1 MSRTIAVKGVGSL
14 RVKPDYVVVGLELEA
29 RDKVY
34 ERAMALSS
42 EQIEELSRALEKVG
56 FAKEDLKTTSFHVR
70 ADYRGEQNEKGVYVQ
85 VFDGYVC
92 RSGMKLSFDLDM
104 TRLGETL
111 SAIGS
116 CRAQPELNISFT
128 VREPE
133 AVNSRLLKAAADNAR
148 GKAETLCAASGVT
161 LGQLQRIE
169 YDWHD
174 VSAYS
179 RSAVS
184 ADRAAMPM
192 MKNAFRADMT
202 PEEIELSD
210 SAAFIW
216 EIE

>member
-29 RDKVY
+29 KDEVY
-34 ERAMALSS
+34 ERAMARSS
-42 EQIEELSRALEKVG
+42 EQIEELARALEKAG
-56 FAKEDLKTTSFHVR
+56 FAKDDLKTTSFHVR

-92 RSGMKLSFDLDM
+92 HSGMKLSFDLDM
-104 TRLGETL
+104 ARLGETM

-116 CRAQPELNISFT
+116 CSAKPELNISFT
-128 VREPE
+128 VKEPE

-148 GKAETLCAASGVT
+148 GKAELLCAASGVT
-161 LGQLQRIE
+161 LGELQRIE
-169 YDWHD
+169 YDWHEIP
-174 VSAYS
+174 AYS
-179 RSAVS
+179 RAVVS

-192 MKNAFRADMT
+192 MKNAFRAEMT

-216 EIE
+216 EIS

>member
-14 RVKPDYVVVGLELEA
+14 RVKPDYVVIGLELETK
-29 RDKVY
+29 DEVY

-42 EQIEELSRALEKVG
+42 EQIEELALALEKAG
-56 FAKEDLKTTSFHVR
+56 FKKEDLKTTSFQVR

-85 VFDGYVC
+85 IFDGYVC

-104 TRLGETL
+104 ARLGETM

-116 CRAQPELNISFT
+116 CRAKPELNISFT

-148 GKAETLCAASGVT
+148 GKAELLCAASGVT

-169 YDWHD
+169 YDWSD
-174 VSAYS
+174 VRAFS
-179 RSAVS
+179 RTAVS

-216 EIE
+216 EIM